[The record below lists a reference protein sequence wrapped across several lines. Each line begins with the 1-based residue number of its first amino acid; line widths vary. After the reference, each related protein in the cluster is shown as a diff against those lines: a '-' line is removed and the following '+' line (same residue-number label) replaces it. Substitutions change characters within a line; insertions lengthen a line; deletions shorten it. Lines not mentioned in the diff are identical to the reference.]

1 MEDGTDGANLNQ
13 PQAIVVQGNYA
24 YVCTFAGSGFQIID
38 ISNPYNPTAA
48 GQLTNAPGD
57 NLLLLN
63 NGDIAVQGNY
73 AYVASRYENGIQIID
88 ISDPY
93 NPIGVGNIK
102 DSDGDYLL
110 RDTKSIFVQG
120 NLAYT
125 SSWSENGIQV
135 TDISD
140 PTNPIGVDNLESG
153 DEGAKLWYPA
163 TIFVKGNFLYAI
175 ASAHD
180 AFQVISLGKNNLY
193 GLEVGS
199 LDVGSIHVANLAQF
213 GNYVDIRGGLSVSA
227 STNIQGS
234 LSVAK
239 EFIDSNGDGGDAGQV
254 LSAIKTGTGTSTITG
269 TKWISKNVT
278 NLRVVDSDS
287 TLEITDG
294 TLIIS
299 GVSTDT
305 ITITLPQANTFTAG
319 SYYTIKRLD
328 NGATPSSVSLLGD
341 VSDTIEGG
349 TNTFTITADKTA
361 IVIQTDGINQWYIL
375 SNY

>member
-1 MEDGTDGANLNQ
+1 MLTRTQLLFLKSK
-13 PQAIVVQGNYA
+13 
-24 YVCTFAGSGFQIID
+24 TF
-38 ISNPYNPTAA
+38 
-48 GQLTNAPGD
+48 
-57 NLLLLN
+57 NLLFLKN
-63 NGDIAVQGNY
+63 
-73 AYVASRYENGIQIID
+73 
-88 ISDPY
+88 
-93 NPIGVGNIK
+93 
-102 DSDGDYLL
+102 
-110 RDTKSIFVQG
+110 KSIFVQG
-120 NLAYT
+120 DLAYT
-125 SSWSENGIQV
+125 SSWSEKGIQV

-140 PTNPIGVDNLESG
+140 PTNPIGVDNLRNGEA
-153 DEGAKLWYPA
+153 DAKLFGAA
-163 TIFVKGNFLYAI
+163 TVFVKGNYLYAL
-175 ASAHD
+175 AARQD
-180 AFQVISLGKNNLY
+180 AFQVVSLGKNKLY
-193 GLEVGS
+193 GMEVGS
-199 LDVGSIHVANLAQF
+199 LDVGSIHLGNLAQF

-278 NLRVVDSDS
+278 NLRVVDSDN

>member
-1 MEDGTDGANLNQ
+1 MLTR
-13 PQAIVVQGNYA
+13 
-24 YVCTFAGSGFQIID
+24 T
-38 ISNPYNPTAA
+38 
-48 GQLTNAPGD
+48 QLLFLKSKTC
-57 NLLLLN
+57 NLLFLKN
-63 NGDIAVQGNY
+63 
-73 AYVASRYENGIQIID
+73 
-88 ISDPY
+88 
-93 NPIGVGNIK
+93 
-102 DSDGDYLL
+102 
-110 RDTKSIFVQG
+110 KSIFVQG
-120 NLAYT
+120 DLAYT
-125 SSWSENGIQV
+125 SSWSERGIQV

-140 PTNPIGVDNLESG
+140 PTNPIGVDYLRNGEA
-153 DEGAKLWYPA
+153 DAKLFGPA
-163 TIFVKGNFLYAI
+163 TIFVKGNYLYAL
-175 ASAHD
+175 AANLD
-180 AFQVISLGKNNLY
+180 AFQVVSLGKNKLY
-193 GLEVGS
+193 GMEVGS
-199 LDVGSIHVANLAQF
+199 LDVGSIHLGNLAQF

-254 LSAIKTGTGTSTITG
+254 LSAIKKGTGTSTITG

-278 NLRVVDSDS
+278 NLRVVDSDN